1 MPWQIP
7 VELPAG
13 EQPVFLRIA
22 DAVVHD
28 IRRGRLAAGEKLP
41 SSRTLA
47 RELGVHRNT
56 VLAALAE
63 LTAQGWIES
72 QPARGVFVT
81 RELPAPPKRSAPRA
95 PRDQAR
101 RDDAGFA
108 LPPPPPLPVV
118 HEARQVA
125 LAAQAAPPTRAAL
138 AAHVDRDPVAL
149 RELARRRRGLLRMDS
164 ATPDP
169 RLFPVELLARA
180 WRRTLM
186 RQGRQLL
193 TYDSPQGH
201 PALLTALA
209 EMLRQAR
216 GMPCKPEELI
226 TTRGSQ
232 MAIDLVA
239 RTLLSPGDAVA
250 VEALGYRPAWNA
262 LAWAGA
268 ELCPVPVDAHGMQI
282 DALAKLSEKRTIR
295 AVYLTPHHHYPTTV
309 TLSPARRMQLLALA
323 QRHRWLIIED
333 DYDSEL
339 HFEGRP
345 VAPLASADPQRNV
358 LYIGTLSKIL
368 APGLRLGFLVAPP
381 DTIPRLL
388 GARFV
393 MDRQGDLP
401 MEAAVAELIDEG
413 ELQRHV
419 RRMRAECLLRRDVL
433 VEELTKIVG
442 GALSFT
448 PPRGGMALWAEVDPE
463 LDATAWCEACED
475 AGLVLARP
483 SHWAFA
489 PPAPN
494 ALRLAY
500 SELRR
505 PELRRAAE
513 ILAQTIGKAK
523 RPRQAKPPKPANPAT
538 PTKLTSP
545 AKPARTTPRQR
556 RASATS

>member
-1 MPWQIP
+1 MAWSIP
-7 VELPAG
+7 VELSAG

-81 RELPAPPKRSAPRA
+81 RELPAPPKRSSSRA
-95 PRDQAR
+95 PREQPR
-101 RDDAGFA
+101 RDAAGFA
-108 LPPPPPLPVV
+108 VPPPPPLPVV

-125 LAAQAAPPTRAAL
+125 LAAHTDHA
-138 AAHVDRDPVAL
+138 DRDPVAL

-268 ELCPVPVDAHGMQI
+268 ELCPVPVDPHGMQI

-368 APGLRLGFLVAPP
+368 APGLRLGFLAAPP
-381 DTIPRLL
+381 NAVPRLL

-419 RRMRAECLLRRDVL
+419 RRVRAECLLRRDVL
-433 VEELTKIVG
+433 VEELRKTVG
-442 GALSFT
+442 SALSFT
-448 PPRGGMALWAEVDPE
+448 PPRGGMALWAEVDPA

-489 PPAPN
+489 PPTPN

-513 ILAQTIGKAK
+513 ILAQTLDQAK
-523 RPRQAKPPKPANPAT
+523 RPR
-538 PTKLTSP
+538 P
-545 AKPARTTPRQR
+545 AKPAKPTKPASPARATPRR
-556 RASATS
+556 RRTSATS